1 MMDNKAARMSITRLS
16 PNPRFLMT
24 SACVLSMLS
33 VTVVPAVI
41 RFTRFPMDVKNAFI
55 IVTLFAT
62 NHSASP
68 NRISIRRIASNR
80 ISSFTSTLSE
90 QKPMTKNNTTREE
103 PTATK
108 IGSIPSMIA
117 HGPPPLKFTGDC
129 PSIEN
134 TSDIW
139 LFQKPNTISS
149 KARILSPSLKI
160 SILVTSPSYRFLVL
174 LLHLRSLRMSTL

>member
-1 MMDNKAARMSITRLS
+1 MTMMDNKAARMSITRLS

-24 SACVLSMLS
+24 SAWVLSMVS

-41 RFTRFPMDVKNAFI
+41 RFTRLPMDVKNAFI

-160 SILVTSPSYRFLVL
+160 SILVTSPSYRFGYSFCILEA
-174 LLHLRSLRMSTL
+174 